1 MMKDRIQRILQEKQ
15 LTSARLADI
24 IEVQRSS
31 ISHILSGRN
40 KPSMDF
46 MEKILNSFPDIS
58 GDWLITGKGS
68 MYKNG
73 GGEPPVNQQ
82 NPAANSTYKSNLFDN
97 NEPKHAQVHQHN
109 RTKLATPG
117 NEPYEHFPSPKPAK
131 VVKRVVIY
139 YDDNS
144 YDELFLNK

>member
-1 MMKDRIQRILQEKQ
+1 MKDRILRILQEKQ
-15 LTSARLADI
+15 LTSAKLADLI
-24 IEVQRSS
+24 TVQRSS

-46 MEKILNSFPDIS
+46 LEKILTNFSDIS
-58 GDWLITGKGS
+58 GDWLITGRGN
-68 MYKNG
+68 MYKDGFNV
-73 GGEPPVNQQ
+73 ENTAEATHIKQE
-82 NPAANSTYKSNLFDN
+82 SNYSSDLFDSK
-97 NEPKHAQVHQHN
+97 PIRAKHDSFPNQKKQVQN
-109 RTKLATPG
+109 TVSNDPIII
-117 NEPYEHFPSPKPAK
+117 PKPAK